1 MYLLQGR
8 VPNPRKCFCVRQG
21 PCTPPRVRCSAVS
34 ACPRSLCKRQ
44 GYVEPGE
51 GRVPTQC
58 SGGQPAAACLGSH
71 ACILQYHPS
80 QATRWL
86 GSARSRAIAAAR
98 PQGSRLSWCSGAK
111 ASGAEWT
118 WPGLK
123 PRQRQAALHL
133 RNNSRLGVTQGP
145 GRRLPRRGRTDH
157 RCHPER
163 QPPGL
168 ALHLPGNQLEEG
180 V

>member
-21 PCTPPRVRCSAVS
+21 PCTPSRVRCSAVS

-98 PQGSRLSWCSGAK
+98 PQGSTLSWCSGAK

-118 WPGLK
+118 WPGMGTSGCLFGHTVIK
-123 PRQRQAALHL
+123 GVAFATLSHQLRCYDGVHAILAEACKLHVDTPAVC
-133 RNNSRLGVTQGP
+133 RL
-145 GRRLPRRGRTDH
+145 LS
-157 RCHPER
+157 E
-163 QPPGL
+163 
-168 ALHLPGNQLEEG
+168 
-180 V
+180 